1 MLTWDKYMR
10 VSDLD
15 EAFAHIAH
23 YGSRARVVAGATDLL
38 TWAREGRAGDVHYD
52 ALLDVGGI
60 APLSGICLAN
70 GRVRMG
76 ANTPIADF
84 LRDPVLLQHA
94 PVLRRCAVWF
104 ADDQIREQATLGGNL
119 VNASPAAD
127 AVPPL
132 LAMNADV
139 TLWRREGGQL
149 ASRSMPLSAFLV
161 GPGKT
166 LLRPDELLGHIE
178 CDASGPW
185 GTAFEKVGH
194 RRSLVISTVCLAV
207 LTRLDRSQQRLQD
220 VRIAIGAVGPVAE
233 RLFDVERALAG
244 QLVSYE
250 LIQHAARL
258 GEARV
263 RSRTRQDYRR
273 EVLVNF
279 IERGI
284 VNALQEC
291 GLGVERG
298 PARSEEVFHA

>member
-1 MLTWDKYMR
+1 MLTWDNYIS
-10 VSDLD
+10 VASLD
-15 EAFAHIAH
+15 EAFSHLAR
-23 YGSRARVVAGATDLL
+23 YGSGARVVAGATDLL

-52 ALLDVGGI
+52 ALVDVSNI
-60 APLSGICLAN
+60 ALLSGIRIEQ
-70 GRVRMG
+70 GRVRIG
-76 ANTPIADF
+76 ANATIAEF

-104 ADDQIREQATLGGNL
+104 ADDQIREQATVGGNL

-132 LAMNADV
+132 LAQDASV
-139 TLWRREGGQL
+139 TLWRRAPDGPVARTL
-149 ASRSMPLSAFLV
+149 ALSDFLL

-166 LLRPDELLGHIE
+166 ALQPGELLGHIE
-178 CDASGPW
+178 LEPAGAY

-207 LTRLDRSQQRLQD
+207 LARLDATGTRFHD

-233 RLFDVERALAG
+233 RLPDVERLLAG
-244 QLVSYE
+244 REVSAELVAE
-250 LIQHAARL
+250 AAQMA
-258 GEARV
+258 EHRV
-263 RSRTRQDYRR
+263 RSRSRQQYRR

-284 VNALQEC
+284 VNALREC
-291 GLGVERG
+291 GVALERG
-298 PARSEEVFHA
+298 AQRSEEVSNA

>member
-1 MLTWDKYMR
+1 MLTWDNYIL
-10 VSDLD
+10 VSSLD
-15 EAFAHIAH
+15 EAFAQLAC
-23 YGSRARVVAGATDLL
+23 YGSGARVVAGATDLL
-38 TWAREGRAGDVHYD
+38 TWAREGRAGDVHYEALVD
-52 ALLDVGGI
+52 VSNIALLSEISLVKD
-60 APLSGICLAN
+60 
-70 GRVRMG
+70 RVRIG
-76 ANTPIADF
+76 ANTPIAAF
-84 LRDPVLLQHA
+84 LRDPILLQHA

-132 LAMNADV
+132 LAMNAEV
-139 TLWRREGGQL
+139 TLWRREEGQL
-149 ASRSMPLSAFLV
+149 ACRKMPLSEFIV
-161 GPGKT
+161 GPSKT
-166 LLRPDELLGHIE
+166 LLQPGELLGHIE

-207 LTRLDRSQQRLQD
+207 LARLDRSKQRFQD

-233 RLFDVERALAG
+233 RLFDVERMLAD
-244 QLVSYE
+244 QVVSYR
-250 LIQHAARL
+250 LIQDVARMA
-258 GEARV
+258 EERV

-284 VNALQEC
+284 INALQEC
-291 GLGVERG
+291 GLNIERG
-298 PARSEEVFHA
+298 SARSEEVCHA